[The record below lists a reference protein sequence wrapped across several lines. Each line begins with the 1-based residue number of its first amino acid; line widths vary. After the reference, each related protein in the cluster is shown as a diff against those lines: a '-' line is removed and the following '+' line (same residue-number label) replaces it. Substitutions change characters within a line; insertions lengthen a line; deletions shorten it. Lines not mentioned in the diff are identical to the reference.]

1 MNVTDA
7 VSSGNNVLS
16 VLRRSLPSGFHAK
29 MSSPVK
35 IMEYLN
41 RGVKV
46 GEKTVFD
53 AESMFLRILVVI

>member
-7 VSSGNNVLS
+7 VSSGNNVLG

-35 IMEYLN
+35 IMEYLKAVSKWE
-41 RGVKV
+41 RKLC
-46 GEKTVFD
+46 
-53 AESMFLRILVVI
+53 SMPSLSSCAF